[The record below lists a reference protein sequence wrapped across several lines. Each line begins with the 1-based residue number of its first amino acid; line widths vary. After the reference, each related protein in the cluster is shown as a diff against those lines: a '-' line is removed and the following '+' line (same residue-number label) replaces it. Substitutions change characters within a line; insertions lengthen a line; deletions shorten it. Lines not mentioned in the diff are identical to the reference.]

1 MSKWQVLI
9 LVLAFVFVAGSISC
23 GGQPVP
29 TTSFQSPSEP
39 TVVSTVSGEAM
50 VMKVGTN
57 TWSEVSP
64 GTALGPGDRIKT
76 GPGSSAV
83 ITFFEGSTIE
93 LAADTEVD
101 VAELG
106 IAEMTGSTD
115 IKLRQQI
122 GKTTS
127 RVKKL
132 VDPASRYE
140 IETPDGAA
148 VVRGSVGDVLVT
160 EGNSTTVIN
169 RQGQWSAIFDGRE
182 ISIPQGYQIT
192 FVRGQL
198 TIPIPVPVP
207 PPPIL
212 PPPATSSFPQ
222 SSRSSFPPTSPSSA
236 STSSQWQTWTQTTVN
251 DFNAGA
257 SDNVTVVDFGGSDG
271 TVILAP
277 DSSIEVLDQVNRN
290 YNAGNFHAIYG
301 RNYQAQTFRAGI
313 TGNIVKVALYLQKMG
328 GRTCGSHPLVVE
340 LRNCVD
346 VAGETQP
353 GDIVY
358 ASATVGNISQP
369 FEYQI
374 AFVTPYTVFAG
385 REYSI
390 VLYQQGNSGSD
401 KCFHRWYEDPKG
413 NYSNGM
419 VWQSSN
425 GGVNWT
431 KGAGGTHD
439 FYFATYVN
447 GHCLSG
453 TLESSSYD
461 CGLGVEFGTISWDS
475 QVPGVTKLK
484 FQIAT
489 NNNSLTWNFV
499 GPDGTPTT
507 YYETNGADIWS
518 GHDGKRYIRYKAY
531 FRTTDY
537 SQTPEFEEVRITYR

>member
-1 MSKWQVLI
+1 VLTLI
-9 LVLAFVFVAGSISC
+9 LLFVLVAGSISC
-23 GGQPVP
+23 GEQPIP
-29 TTSFQSPSEP
+29 ATSFQSPSEP
-39 TVVSTVSGEAM
+39 TVVSTVSGEVM
-50 VMKVGTN
+50 VMKAGAS
-57 TWSEVSP
+57 TWSEVST

-76 GPGSSAV
+76 GPSSNAV

-93 LAADTEVD
+93 LAADTEVG

-106 IAEMTGSTD
+106 VAEMTGSTA

-122 GKTTS
+122 GKTTN

-148 VVRGSVGDVLVT
+148 VVRGSVGYVIVT
-160 EGNSTTVIN
+160 EGNSTTLIN
-169 RQGQWSAIFDGRE
+169 IQGQWSAIFDGRE
-182 ISIPQGYQIT
+182 ISVAQGYQIT
-192 FVRGQL
+192 FVRGQR
-198 TIPIPVPVP
+198 TIPIPEPIP
-207 PPPIL
+207 PPPI
-212 PPPATSSFPQ
+212 PPPPETPSFPQ
-222 SSRSSFPPTSPSSA
+222 SSQSSLPPTPSL
-236 STSSQWQTWTQTTVN
+236 STSPPPQWQTWTQTTVN

-257 SDNVTVVDFGGSDG
+257 SDNVTVVDVGFGDG

-277 DSSIEVLDQVNRN
+277 DTSVELLDQVNRN
-290 YNAGNFHAIYG
+290 YNANTFHAIYG
-301 RNYQAQTFRAGI
+301 LNYQAQTFRAGVTGKI
-313 TGNIVKVALYLQKMG
+313 TKVALYLQKLS

-346 VAGETQP
+346 VAGETRP
-353 GDIVY
+353 GHIVY
-358 ASATVGNISQP
+358 TSATVDSISQP
-369 FEYQI
+369 AEYQI
-374 AFVTPYTVFAG
+374 AFVTPYTVYAG

-401 KCFHRWYEDPKG
+401 KCYHSWYEDPTG
-413 NYSNGM
+413 SYSNGM

-425 GGVNWT
+425 SGANWT

-447 GHCLSG
+447 GYCLSG
-453 TLESSSYD
+453 TLESSSYV

-475 QVPGVTKLK
+475 QIPGLTELK

-489 NNNSLTWNFV
+489 NNDNFTWSFV
-499 GPDGTPTT
+499 GPDGTPAT

-518 GHDGKRYIRYKAY
+518 GHDGMCYIRYKA
-531 FRTTDY
+531 FLRTIGY
-537 SQTPEFEEVRITYR
+537 SRTPEFEELRITYR